1 MADFTG
7 TYDLGPGAGRVLV
20 KTARA
25 GLAARV
31 GHDLTIEITRWSARV
46 TVPDGGG
53 NDGGGSDGGGDEGS
67 ANDGSAGDGAVA
79 TATVTADLDLG
90 SLAVREGTGG
100 AKPLTDR
107 DRRDILGTA
116 SKILGAT
123 ATASFASTRV
133 IPSPGGGAIEGTLAL
148 HGASR
153 PVRLQ
158 VISPAPGR
166 YRGTAQLRQSDFG
179 ITPYSGFF
187 GALKLRDEVTVEFE
201 VELGKARSGSPNDG
215 A

>member
-1 MADFTG
+1 M
-7 TYDLGPGAGRVLV
+7 LV
-20 KTARA
+20 KTGRA
-25 GLAARV
+25 GLAAKV

-46 TVPDGGG
+46 TVPGGG
-53 NDGGGSDGGGDEGS
+53 DNDGGVM
-67 ANDGSAGDGAVA
+67 AA
-79 TATVTADLDLG
+79 TLTADLDLG
-90 SLAVREGTGG
+90 SLAVREGAGG

-107 DRRDILGTA
+107 DRRDILNTA
-116 SKILGAT
+116 SKILGAA

-133 IPSPGGGAIEGTLAL
+133 IPSAGGGAIEGTLAL
-148 HGASR
+148 HGTSQ

-158 VISPAPGR
+158 VISPVPGR
-166 YRGTAQLRQSDFG
+166 YRGTAQVRQSDFG

-201 VELGKARSGSPNDG
+201 VELVEGRDGDTSNDR